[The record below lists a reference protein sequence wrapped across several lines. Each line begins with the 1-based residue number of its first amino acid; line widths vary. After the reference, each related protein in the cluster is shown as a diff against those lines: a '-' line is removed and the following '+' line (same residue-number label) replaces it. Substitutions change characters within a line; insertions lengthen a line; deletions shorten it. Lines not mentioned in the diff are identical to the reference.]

1 MISYTQVFIYI
12 GYLIIILSTIGII
25 GILFSCRNIRKI
37 DI

>member
-12 GYLIIILSTIGII
+12 GYLIIILSIIGII
-25 GILFSCRNIRKI
+25 GMLFSCRNIRKI